1 MIYFSL
7 DPIYFVLSK
16 SNKIPSFLL
25 VNLFVFIQI
34 NLFAQE
40 STASEESST
49 TFSYSLVATLG
60 CTFQNISRSA
70 EDETLTAQW
79 LASVQGRM
87 SWEGEVLGLSGSL
100 FSQYGQLHTKDFV
113 PEKTQDNLIVSMTPS
128 LSILPSIGFRVF
140 LENTAETQMQPGIID
155 TSETN
160 FLDPLFLYQAIFV
173 GQKITSSAT
182 DGSGE
187 LSLTYGIGYAL
198 QQTFTQDFITTK
210 QGEQLKRDP
219 NSPISNVDLE
229 LGITGVIDFTARKQL
244 TDNFLLTT
252 SLKTIALGKED
263 TYKDLDKARVSFLG
277 LTSLSYGVVSLD
289 YTCRIVY
296 DSNFSPIR
304 QLDQTLV
311 FGMRLNL

>member
-1 MIYFSL
+1 MSYFLQCVLCLFQQKSKLFRCFFLIYLIDCAQVSL
-7 DPIYFVLSK
+7 I
-16 SNKIPSFLL
+16 
-25 VNLFVFIQI
+25 
-34 NLFAQE
+34 AQE
-40 STASEESST
+40 STTNEESQT
-49 TFSYSLVATLG
+49 TFSYSLVASLG

-79 LASVQGRM
+79 LASLQGRM
-87 SWEGEVLGLSGSL
+87 NWEGEVLGLSGSL

-128 LSILPSIGFRVF
+128 LSIFPSIGLRIF

-155 TSETN
+155 TSVTN
-160 FLDPLFLYQAIFV
+160 FLDPLFLYQAVFV
-173 GQKITSSAT
+173 GQKITSTA
-182 DGSGE
+182 DNGSGE
-187 LSLTYGIGYAL
+187 LSLTYGLGYAL

-229 LGITGVIDFTARKQL
+229 LGITGVIDLTARKQL
-244 TDNFLLTT
+244 SDNFTLTS
-252 SLKTIALGKED
+252 SLKTIALGKEE
-263 TYKDLDKARVSFLG
+263 TYKDLEKARVSFLG

>member
-1 MIYFSL
+1 MVHFALNLLHSVGCKSHRILYFL
-7 DPIYFVLSK
+7 TVFALVLTK
-16 SNKIPSFLL
+16 FN
-25 VNLFVFIQI
+25 VV
-34 NLFAQE
+34 AQE
-40 STASEESST
+40 SSVTEESKT
-49 TFSYSLVATLG
+49 TFSYSLVASLG

-79 LASVQGRM
+79 LASLQGRM
-87 SWEGEVLGLSGSL
+87 NWEGEVLGLSGSL

-155 TSETN
+155 TSVTN